1 MPTKAE
7 GLRFPHERT
16 FLPRTKLAYVHLRN
30 LLSDAKRDRAA
41 RVYGYV
47 AIWLPEEVIL
57 LYLQEGEVVNAT
69 TTRDGRTY
77 EVLAIADAVAHVPT
91 EPEFGEVTFQEAD
104 DEQLACMFHAQTAPP
119 IAWPGE
125 LADPRDPRALFP
137 YLASTFFDGTVVLS
151 IDLAMNY
158 LVLRDGTVVRAFLAD
173 GQPGPVVERVR
184 RLFLQE
190 TRRGQAEIR
199 RWGVAPPL
207 PAQAPPALLGAYSEI
222 ADALVRQL
230 VHCGAESAPA
240 VAEAA
245 RRQVAE
251 RFPAL
256 AAIGNGARLSHAVVD
271 AATLTRAASTWVQ
284 EVLWAAPPQTCTPE
298 ELLRDITR
306 ERRHMLQS
314 AGFYDALPWRVTW

>member
-1 MPTKAE
+1 MPSKAS

-30 LLSDAKRDRAA
+30 LLTDAKRDRAA

-47 AIWLPEEVIL
+47 AIWLPEEVVL
-57 LYLQEGEVVNAT
+57 LYMQEGEVVNAT
-69 TTRDGRTY
+69 TTRDGRGY
-77 EVLAIADAVAHVPT
+77 EAIAIADAIARVPT

-104 DEQLACMFHAQTAPP
+104 DEQLACMYHAQTATP
-119 IAWPGE
+119 IAWPAE
-125 LADPRDPRALFP
+125 LGDPRDPRTLFP
-137 YLASTFFDGTVVLS
+137 HLASQFFDGTVVLS

-184 RLFLQE
+184 RLFLQDA
-190 TRRGQAEIR
+190 RRGQTEIR
-199 RWGVAPPL
+199 RWAVAPPL
-207 PAQAPPALLGAYSEI
+207 PVQAPPALLHAFTEI
-222 ADALVRQL
+222 GEALVRQL

-240 VAEAA
+240 VAEHA
-245 RRQVAE
+245 RRQVGE

-256 AAIGNGARLSHAVVD
+256 ASVGNGTGLTHVVVD
-271 AATLTRAASTWVQ
+271 ARTLTNATATWVQ

-298 ELLRDITR
+298 EVLRDITR